1 MKAARQLTAVSM
13 TWGEWKTKADAE
25 DFANAKAMNL
35 SDDSEMISTKR
46 KHHSEQLFITLSGSQ
61 QNKLE

>member
-13 TWGEWKTKADAE
+13 TWGEWKTRADAE

-35 SDDSEMISTKR
+35 SDDSEMIIHQEETPFGTVVHYIEWISAK
-46 KHHSEQLFITLSGSQ
+46 
-61 QNKLE
+61 

>member
-35 SDDSEMISTKR
+35 SDESEMIIHQEETPLGTVIHYIEWISAK
-46 KHHSEQLFITLSGSQ
+46 
-61 QNKLE
+61 

>member
-1 MKAARQLTAVSM
+1 MKAARQLKAVSM

-35 SDDSEMISTKR
+35 SDDSEMIIHKEETPFGTVVHYIEWISAK
-46 KHHSEQLFITLSGSQ
+46 
-61 QNKLE
+61 

>member
-35 SDDSEMISTKR
+35 SDDSEMIIHQEETPLGTVVHYIEWISAK
-46 KHHSEQLFITLSGSQ
+46 
-61 QNKLE
+61 